1 MTEPDPVAVKQAMTE
16 LRDVNKDKRRTAV
29 MKLGMLGGDE
39 AIRTLIVTLKN
50 PTEDLIV
57 RGRAALMLGKIGD
70 VRAVD
75 GLIEVLN
82 ADGYQTRLH
91 AAEALG
97 KIGDRRAIK
106 ALLRVV
112 AVDHDTVGEAAKS
125 ALNKLGYRDA
135 DEEETREAVVE
146 KVLVRQSADA

>member
-1 MTEPDPVAVKQAMTE
+1 MTDPDPVAVKQALSE
-16 LRDVNKDKRRTAV
+16 LRDVSKEKRRTAV

-57 RGRAALMLGKIGD
+57 RGRAALMLGKLRD
-70 VRAVD
+70 VRAVES
-75 GLIEVLN
+75 LIEVLD

-97 KIGDRRAIK
+97 KIGDPRAIN
-106 ALLRVV
+106 ALLRV
-112 AVDHDTVGEAAKS
+112 AESDHDTVGEAAKT
-125 ALNKLGYRDA
+125 ALNKLGYRSDDA
-135 DEEETREAVVE
+135 TEPAEAMLLQVE
-146 KVLVRQSADA
+146 